1 MTTQTAL
8 SGAPE
13 KTDRLALR
21 YDILLICLVA
31 AASVIL
37 TMQGWKSRIV
47 AFDNLTYVY
56 DAETFLKT
64 GALPQHGDTDS
75 YGSYSPPGT
84 AWLMLPGML
93 LFKDPRLFEYLSA
106 ALLHLAALI
115 GVFLLARRF
124 FGSGCAYLS
133 VVLYGLSG
141 IALFYAGSLWP
152 IGRPDF
158 YVWTVLFA
166 CMWVLKNDVRYLSA
180 SLIVWALGMYVDMS
194 IIPIFF
200 IYPVLWLYY
209 RPPLAFKSV
218 FIAVLVGLLA
228 WLPYLHFEVS
238 RQFIDIRSQLL
249 QQHVPPTDYKET
261 WCDPSLTLRTW
272 HDAADVQS
280 TGLTP
285 IPPKANQNPR
295 LSPLAARLRNVGQS
309 LLSNFDQIVP
319 GRTVSIAFLSVMFIS
334 LVLLTASTSVKH
346 QSWVT
351 WVNLGI
357 LLGGAALG
365 ALGLVYQLQ
374 TGRVPMGGRFLF
386 ISKVSKIMLWSGMA
400 LLTGPWILWA
410 VNRMLRRLHWP
421 IQSAEDAAPTRILT
435 VTLLVPWFILLLF
448 AEPGKPERFM
458 WLWPLQCIFLAAFA
472 TSLLPRFG
480 ISRYWIYASQVVLLL
495 IVVGNSFL
503 LQRINSWVRTGWAGQ
518 DADKVRVV
526 DAIARDM
533 RAEGKEQAEIGYQM
547 FIYPFMAE
555 YNIGNAVY
563 KVGAELDFLLQFKD
577 GLLNKN
583 RCAEGLSPNDEYR
596 IVETI
601 PEPSEGSPKEYFP
614 VTMDENLLFVGQF
627 GSFQI
632 YKWYPLPID
641 D

>member
-8 SGAPE
+8 SAALK

-37 TMQGWKSRIV
+37 SMQGWKSRIV
-47 AFDNLTYVY
+47 AFDNLTYIY
-56 DAETFLKT
+56 DAANFLKT

-93 LFKDPRLFEYLSA
+93 LYKDPRLFEYFSA
-106 ALLHLAALI
+106 ALLHLATLI

-124 FGSGCAYLS
+124 FGVACAYLS

-158 YVWTVLFA
+158 YIWTVLFA

-200 IYPVLWLYY
+200 IYMVLWLYY
-209 RPPLAFKSV
+209 RPPLAFKSML
-218 FIAVLVGLLA
+218 IAVLVGLIV
-228 WLPYLHFEVS
+228 WLPYLQFEAS
-238 RQFIDIRSQLL
+238 RRFIDIGSQLL
-249 QQHVPPTDYKET
+249 QQPVRPTDYKKT
-261 WCDPSLTLRTW
+261 WCDSSLTLRTW
-272 HDAADVQS
+272 QDAAGMQS
-280 TGLTP
+280 TGLTQ
-285 IPPKANQNPR
+285 IPSKVNQNTR
-295 LSPLAARLRNVGQS
+295 LSLLLTRLRNIGDNLV
-309 LLSNFDQIVP
+309 SNFDQIGP
-319 GRTVSIAFLSVMFIS
+319 GRTVSLALLFVMFIS
-334 LVLLTASTSVKH
+334 IVLVMASTSIKD

-351 WVNLGI
+351 WVSLGV

-365 ALGLVYQLQ
+365 ALGWVYQLQ
-374 TGRVPMGGRFLF
+374 TGSTPMGGRFLF
-386 ISKVSKIMLWSGMA
+386 IRKVSKVMLWSGMA
-400 LLTGPWILWA
+400 LFAGPWILWA
-410 VNRMLRRLHWP
+410 VKRLLSRLPWQ
-421 IQSAEDAAPTRILT
+421 IQAAEDAAPARLLT
-435 VTLLVPWFILLLF
+435 LTLLVPWFILLLF

-472 TSLLPRFG
+472 TSILPRLG

-503 LQRINSWVRTGWAGQ
+503 LQRINSWMRTGWAGR

-533 RAEGKEQAEIGYQM
+533 RAEGKAQAAIGYQM

-555 YNIGNAVY
+555 YNIGNPVY
-563 KVGAELDFLLQFKD
+563 KVGAELDLLLQFND
-577 GLLNKN
+577 GLRNKN
-583 RCAEGLSPNDEYR
+583 RCAEGLSPKDEYR

-601 PEPSEGSPKEYFP
+601 PESSEGSPKEYFP
-614 VTMDENLLFVGQF
+614 VTMDDELLLVGQF
-627 GSFQI
+627 GPYQI
-632 YKWYPLPID
+632 YKWYSLPID